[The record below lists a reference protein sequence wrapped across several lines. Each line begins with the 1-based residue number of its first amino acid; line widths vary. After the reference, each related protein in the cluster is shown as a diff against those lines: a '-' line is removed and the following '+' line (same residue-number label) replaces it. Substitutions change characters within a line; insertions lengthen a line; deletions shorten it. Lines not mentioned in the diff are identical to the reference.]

1 MKINSNNPHFDI
13 KKQQPTD
20 RQQQTGTDFKDVLKE
35 TASRHSAD
43 KTGDKAPMP
52 TMAAGSLHLQFRPE
66 VAPQAVAERVDRFLD
81 VLDQYR
87 AGLADP
93 NMTLKNL
100 FPLLQQIETEK
111 QQLDAIGK
119 NLPEGNRLKPIL
131 DEALVTG
138 TLEVVKFNRGDYV

>member
-1 MKINSNNPHFDI
+1 MKINFNNPLFDI

-20 RQQQTGTDFKDVLKE
+20 RQQQAGTDFKEVLKE
-35 TASRHSAD
+35 TTSQQSAE
-43 KTGDKAPMP
+43 KISDKASMP
-52 TMAAGSLHLQFRPE
+52 ASAAGSLHLQFRPDI
-66 VAPQAVAERVDRFLD
+66 APQAVVEHVDRFLD

-87 AGLADP
+87 SGLADP

-100 FPLLQQIETEK
+100 FPLLQQVETEK
-111 QQLDAIGK
+111 EQLDAISK